1 MENIFVT
8 YHKGKSKP

>member
-8 YHKGKSKP
+8 YHKGKNKP